1 MSAKIFIK
9 LKRNSNKANENRYK
23 KIILRGWNLV
33 VVSVLCKLNC
43 KLPNLFP
50 HKAPRSSGGGGGS
63 HMNGAGIIVV
73 SL

>member
-1 MSAKIFIK
+1 MSDKIFIK

-43 KLPNLFP
+43 KLPNLFT
-50 HKAPRSSGGGGGS
+50 HKAPRSSGGGGS